1 MLEKLKIV
9 LVNTTHPGN
18 IGATARAMKTMGLE
32 QLALVSPRHFP
43 SAECTARAAG
53 ADDILA
59 RARVFPS
66 PEEAVADCELVFGT
80 SARSRSIAWPEVTP
94 EIAALQIVDHGNAAA
109 DAGAAVL
116 FGRESSGLSNEELEI
131 CHAMI
136 RIPTNAEFASLNI
149 AAAVQIICYE
159 IGKQCLA
166 GETGSGGRLQPVPA
180 ADGKRPG
187 ALPAAA
193 DPGPGDA
200 AETPVTSR
208 DMEYL
213 YEHFAQT
220 LTDIGYLDPQQPRRL
235 MRRIRR
241 LFNRAR
247 LDSNEYNILRG
258 ILAAVQN
265 ASGSTSAQGP
275 GIESSTRT

>member
-1 MLEKLKIV
+1 MPEKVKIV

-18 IGATARAMKTMGLE
+18 IGAAARAMKTMGLD
-32 QLALVSPRHFP
+32 QLALVAPRHFP

-59 RARVFPS
+59 RAAVFAS
-66 PEEAVADCELVFGT
+66 VEEAVADCGLVFGT
-80 SARSRSIAWPEVTP
+80 SARTRSIAWPEVTP
-94 EIAALQIVDHGNAAA
+94 ETAATQIAGTAGG
-109 DAGAAVL
+109 GAAVL

-149 AAAVQIICYE
+149 ASAVQIICYE
-159 IGKQCLA
+159 ISKQYLA
-166 GETGSGGRLQPVPA
+166 RETGSGDGFQSVP
-180 ADGKRPG
+180 GSIGEG
-187 ALPAAA
+187 AESPATTR
-193 DPGPGDA
+193 
-200 AETPVTSR
+200 E
-208 DMEYL
+208 MEYL
-213 YEHFAQT
+213 YEHFEQT
-220 LTDIGYLDPQQPRRL
+220 LIDIGYLDPEKPRRL

-258 ILAAVQN
+258 ILTAVQK
-265 ASGSTSAQGP
+265 AAGKR
-275 GIESSTRT
+275 ELL

>member
-1 MLEKLKIV
+1 MPEKVKIV

-18 IGATARAMKTMGLE
+18 IGAAARAMKTMGLD
-32 QLALVSPRHFP
+32 QLALVAPRHFP

-59 RARVFPS
+59 RAAVFPS
-66 PEEAVADCELVFGT
+66 VEEAVADCGLVFGT
-80 SARSRSIAWPEVTP
+80 SARTRSITWPEVTP
-94 EIAALQIVDHGNAAA
+94 ETAATQIAGTAGG
-109 DAGAAVL
+109 GAAVL

-149 AAAVQIICYE
+149 ASAVQIICYE
-159 IGKQCLA
+159 ISKQYLA
-166 GETGSGGRLQPVPA
+166 RETGSGDAESPA
-180 ADGKRPG
+180 TTR
-187 ALPAAA
+187 
-193 DPGPGDA
+193 
-200 AETPVTSR
+200 E
-208 DMEYL
+208 MEYL
-213 YEHFAQT
+213 YEHIEQT
-220 LTDIGYLDPQQPRRL
+220 LIDIGYLDPEKPRRL

-258 ILAAVQN
+258 ILTAIKNRGKSLQ
-265 ASGSTSAQGP
+265 
-275 GIESSTRT
+275 

>member
-1 MLEKLKIV
+1 MQVKIV

-18 IGATARAMKTMGLE
+18 IGAAARAMKTMGLE

-59 RARVFPS
+59 RAAVFPS
-66 PEEAVADCELVFGT
+66 VEEAVADCGLVFGT
-80 SARSRSIAWPEVTP
+80 SARTRSIAWPEVTP
-94 EIAALQIVDHGNAAA
+94 ETAATQIAGTAGG
-109 DAGAAVL
+109 GAAVL

-149 AAAVQIICYE
+149 ASAVQIICYE
-159 IGKQCLA
+159 ISKQYLA
-166 GETGSGGRLQPVPA
+166 RETGSGEGAESPA
-180 ADGKRPG
+180 TTK
-187 ALPAAA
+187 
-193 DPGPGDA
+193 
-200 AETPVTSR
+200 E
-208 DMEYL
+208 MEYL
-213 YEHFAQT
+213 YEHFEQT
-220 LTDIGYLDPQQPRRL
+220 LIDIGYLDPEKPRRL

-247 LDSNEYNILRG
+247 PDSNEYNILRG
-258 ILAAVQN
+258 ILTAVQK
-265 ASGSTSAQGP
+265 AAGKR
-275 GIESSTRT
+275 ELL